1 MKKRLMS
8 ARGGFTLVELLMVVA
23 VIGLVAAMAA
33 PAFVR
38 QMPGYY
44 LDGARD
50 RVYAV
55 LMAARM
61 EAISTSASVSV
72 SMPDTRTLQVDNAGT
87 VKTISLESPAY
98 ISASFSPASGSFH
111 PDGSFRVSGTRAG
124 MTCTV
129 THASSGRTRT
139 VQVWPTGRISSSN

>member
-1 MKKRLMS
+1 MKKRPL
-8 ARGGFTLVELLMVVA
+8 AVCKGFTLVEIMIVVA
-23 VIGLVAAMAA
+23 IIGLVAAMAV

-38 QMPGYY
+38 QMPENY
-44 LDGARD
+44 LYGAQD

-61 EAISTSASVSV
+61 EAISTSSPVTV
-72 SMPDTRTLQVDNAGT
+72 SMQDTRTLQVSNAGT
-87 VKTISLESPAY
+87 VKAVSLESPNY
-98 ISASFSPASGSFH
+98 ISAAFSPASGSFH
-111 PDGSFRVSGTRAG
+111 PDGSFHIGGTRAG

-129 THASSGRTRT
+129 TCSSSGHTRT